1 MSFYNIVYMDHL
13 VYRYADEIKR
23 LQRPP
28 YDLSLTDSSDIM
40 KQIFTQP

>member
-1 MSFYNIVYMDHL
+1 MTFYNIVYMDPH
-13 VYRYADEIKR
+13 ADEIKR
-23 LQRPP
+23 LQRPS